1 MYFGF
6 IQLFFLC
13 LLWGLGLQGPA
24 TKGASGFGEDELVR
38 KRELTAFERILK
50 ATCTGLF
57 ILSTLANFTAPFDFL
72 FETESYWCALP
83 SAAWILFM
91 LFRRSVPMDAEAIG
105 TGLWTFAPF
114 ASIGLWSVIGFLQ
127 LDLIPYHSLLWQAGG
142 VGAMIA
148 YGLTR
153 DISREMNPPS

>member
-1 MYFGF
+1 MLFGF
-6 IQLFFLC
+6 IQVFFLC

-24 TKGASGFGEDELVR
+24 TKGVSGFGEDELVR

-57 ILSTLANFTAPFDFL
+57 ILSTLTNFTSPFDFL

-83 SAAWILFM
+83 SAAWIVFM

-114 ASIGLWSVIGFLQ
+114 VSVGLWSVSGFLQ
-127 LDLIPYHSLLWQAGG
+127 PNLIPYHSLLWQAGG
-142 VGAMIA
+142 VGVIIA
-148 YGLTR
+148 YGLFR
-153 DISREMNPPS
+153 DISREMNPPA

>member
-1 MYFGF
+1 
-6 IQLFFLC
+6 
-13 LLWGLGLQGPA
+13 
-24 TKGASGFGEDELVR
+24 
-38 KRELTAFERILK
+38 
-50 ATCTGLF
+50 
-57 ILSTLANFTAPFDFL
+57 
-72 FETESYWCALP
+72 
-83 SAAWILFM
+83 
-91 LFRRSVPMDAEAIG
+91 MDAEAIG

>member
-6 IQLFFLC
+6 FQIFFLC
-13 LLWGLGLQGPA
+13 LLWSLGLQGPA

-114 ASIGLWSVIGFLQ
+114 VSFVLWSLLGFLQ
-127 LDLIPYHSLLWQAGG
+127 LDLIPFHSLLWQAGG

>member
-1 MYFGF
+1 MLFGF
-6 IQLFFLC
+6 FQIFFLC
-13 LLWGLGLQGPA
+13 LLWGLGLQGSA

-57 ILSTLANFTAPFDFL
+57 ILSTLANFSAPFDFL

-114 ASIGLWSVIGFLQ
+114 VSIGLWSVSGFLQ
-127 LDLIPYHSLLWQAGG
+127 LDLIPYHSLLWQAVG

>member
-1 MYFGF
+1 MLFGF
-6 IQLFFLC
+6 IQVFFLC

-24 TKGASGFGEDELVR
+24 TKGASGFGEDELVH
-38 KRELTAFERILK
+38 KRELTTFERILK

-57 ILSTLANFTAPFDFL
+57 ILSTLANFTSPFDFL

-114 ASIGLWSVIGFLQ
+114 VSIGLWSVSGFLQ

-142 VGAMIA
+142 VGVMIA

-153 DISREMNPPS
+153 DITREMNLPD

>member
-1 MYFGF
+1 MLFGF
-6 IQLFFLC
+6 FQLFFLC

-24 TKGASGFGEDELVR
+24 TKGASGFGTDDLVVKR
-38 KRELTAFERILK
+38 KLTVFERALK
-50 ATCTGLF
+50 VTCTGLF
-57 ILSTLANFTAPFDFL
+57 ILSTLANFTSPFDFL

-83 SAAWILFM
+83 SAAWVLFM
-91 LFRRSVPMDAEAIG
+91 LLRPSVPMDAEAIA

-114 ASIGLWSVIGFLQ
+114 VSVGLWLVIGFLQ

-153 DISREMNPPS
+153 DISREMNHPS

>member
-1 MYFGF
+1 MLLGF
-6 IQLFFLC
+6 IQIFFLC

-24 TKGASGFGEDELVR
+24 PKGASGFGTDELVDKR
-38 KRELTAFERILK
+38 KLTVFERSLK

-57 ILSTLANFTAPFDFL
+57 ILSTLANFTSPFDFL

-114 ASIGLWSVIGFLQ
+114 VSVGLWLVIGFLQ

-153 DISREMNPPS
+153 DISREMNPPA

>member
-1 MYFGF
+1 MLFGF
-6 IQLFFLC
+6 FQIFFLC

-24 TKGASGFGEDELVR
+24 AKGASGFGEDELVR

-57 ILSTLANFTAPFDFL
+57 ILSTLANFTSPFDFL

-114 ASIGLWSVIGFLQ
+114 VSVGLWLVIGFLQ
-127 LDLIPYHSLLWQAGG
+127 LDPIPYHSLLWQACG

>member
-1 MYFGF
+1 MLFGF
-6 IQLFFLC
+6 IQTFFLC
-13 LLWGLGLQGPA
+13 LLWCLGLQGPA

-38 KRELTAFERILK
+38 KRELTAFERSLK

-57 ILSTLANFTAPFDFL
+57 ILSTLANFTSPFDFL
-72 FETESYWCALP
+72 FETESYWCAVP

-114 ASIGLWSVIGFLQ
+114 VSVGLWLVIGFVQ

-142 VGAMIA
+142 VGVIIA
-148 YGLTR
+148 YGLFR
-153 DISREMNPPS
+153 EISREMNPPA

>member
-1 MYFGF
+1 MLFGF
-6 IQLFFLC
+6 FQIFLLC